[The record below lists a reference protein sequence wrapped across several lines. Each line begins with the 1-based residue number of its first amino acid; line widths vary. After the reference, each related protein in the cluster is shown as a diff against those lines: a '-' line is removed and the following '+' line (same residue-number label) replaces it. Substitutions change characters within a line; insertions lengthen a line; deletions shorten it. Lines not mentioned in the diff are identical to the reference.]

1 MARPDLLGI
10 IVRDMPSSLRFYR
23 FFGLDIPSDADQD
36 SHVQVVLP
44 GGFRLAW
51 DTVELMKSV
60 YPSWSEPVGHRM
72 ALAFLCDSPADV
84 DDLYNRAV
92 AAGYDSMRVPW
103 DAFWGQRYA
112 VLLDP
117 DGNLVDLFAPS
128 AGAGDAG
135 AGENI

>member
-10 IVRDMPSSLRFYR
+10 VVRDMPASLRFYR
-23 FFGLDIPSDADQD
+23 FLGLDIPSDADQQP
-36 SHVQVVLP
+36 HVAIILP

-60 YPSWSEPVGHRM
+60 YPRWSEPTGHRM

-84 DDLYNRAV
+84 DSLYYRAV

-103 DAFWGQRYA
+103 NAFWGQRYA

-117 DGNLVDLFAPS
+117 DGNLVDLFAPL
-128 AGAGDAG
+128 ADAGDAG
-135 AGENI
+135 VGENI